1 MAKEIIDSPPRI
13 SNRRRHHN
21 RWLMLIA
28 AFKLAQALLFIAIG
42 VGIRRLLHKDVGDLL
57 ARLVHH
63 LHFSPESRFVDF
75 ILGRASIVNDKLI
88 RRFSLGLFA
97 YAALGLTE
105 GIGLYLEKTWA
116 EYMTLIITGSFLPFE
131 VYEIVRHLTLVRSGL
146 LLANIMVFLYLLKV
160 VVERGK
166 LGRGKGSS
174 KK

>member
-1 MAKEIIDSPPRI
+1 M
-13 SNRRRHHN
+13 
-21 RWLMLIA
+21 
-28 AFKLAQALLFIAIG
+28 
-42 VGIRRLLHKDVGDLL
+42 
-57 ARLVHH
+57 
-63 LHFSPESRFVDF
+63 
-75 ILGRASIVNDKLI
+75 NDKLI